1 MNDKTQDQDELK
13 KNAVKLFHSAKELVK
28 GSFDQFKQSQGGV
41 LIPKQVKYPDYQQVP
56 EHVAAD
62 PVIAPVASKW
72 KSKFYAELDAAEATG
87 MPLNYK
93 KIAYQIKDKQFTT
106 DKTGGAMLK
115 DGTYLPMQLLSS
127 PSFIAN
133 LKAATVQL
141 TVEQMEKEK
150 QEKYGPMPAPPPPD
164 KVSESEKAIIEALG
178 MTEEQY
184 LNWINKVEDKTG
196 IQQLYPGKVFH
207 LDDVKEKEKFIAAVQ
222 KPPAVTQAEKYLKYA
237 EAYSQKVVQEHSNK
251 QILETIVAGVLLSA
265 NTFKMDG
272 DHFIV
277 PRTVI
282 KEVNQSLHLDIT
294 YDQRTES
301 YRVGLK

>member
-1 MNDKTQDQDELK
+1 MNDKTQDQDALK

-28 GSFDQFKQSQGGV
+28 GSFDQFKESKGGV

-56 EHVAAD
+56 KHVAD
-62 PVIAPVASKW
+62 DQEIAPVTFKS
-72 KSKFYAELDAAEATG
+72 KSKFFQELDAAEAKA

-106 DKTGGAMLK
+106 DKTGGALLQ

-150 QEKYGPMPAPPPPD
+150 QAKYGPMPAPPPPD

-178 MTEEQY
+178 MSEEQY
-184 LNWINKVEDKTG
+184 LKWINKIEDKTG
-196 IQQLYPGKVFH
+196 VQQLYPGKVFH
-207 LDDVKEKEKFIAAVQ
+207 LDDPAEQAKFIAEVQ

-237 EAYSQKVVQEHSNK
+237 EAYSQKAVREHSDK
-251 QILETIVAGVLLSA
+251 KILETIVAGILLSPS
-265 NTFKMDG
+265 TFKMEG
-272 DHFIV
+272 DRFVV
-277 PRTVI
+277 PRDI
-282 KEVNQSLHLDIT
+282 ISEVERTLRLDIYYDVRTQT
-294 YDQRTES
+294 YN
-301 YRVGLK
+301 VGLK